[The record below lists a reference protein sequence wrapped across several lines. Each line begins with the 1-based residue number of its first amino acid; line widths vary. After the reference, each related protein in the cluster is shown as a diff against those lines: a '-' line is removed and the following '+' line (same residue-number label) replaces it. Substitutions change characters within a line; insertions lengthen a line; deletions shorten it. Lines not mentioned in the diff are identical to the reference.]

1 MCAVRAKSMYIRAT
15 TNAWS
20 TGLSSL
26 VIEMAELVIMAKL
39 EMIEERHY

>member
-1 MCAVRAKSMYIRAT
+1 MVRAKSIYMRAT
-15 TNAWS
+15 TNAQS

-26 VIEMAELVIMAKL
+26 VIEMAESVITAEL